1 MTHEVKAV
9 QTIDALLV
17 AAGWYVC
24 NVAGA
29 TQIRIVTEVDRHL
42 SIVREVEAE
51 VDTNLK
57 RTQALR
63 QATLA
68 KAFAI

>member
-1 MTHEVKAV
+1 MTPEARAR

-17 AAGWYVC
+17 AAGWHVC

-29 TQIRIVTEVDRHL
+29 TQIRIVAEVNRHP
-42 SIVREVEAE
+42 SIIREVEAA

-57 RTQALR
+57 RAQALL
-63 QATLA
+63 QATLST
-68 KAFAI
+68 AFAS